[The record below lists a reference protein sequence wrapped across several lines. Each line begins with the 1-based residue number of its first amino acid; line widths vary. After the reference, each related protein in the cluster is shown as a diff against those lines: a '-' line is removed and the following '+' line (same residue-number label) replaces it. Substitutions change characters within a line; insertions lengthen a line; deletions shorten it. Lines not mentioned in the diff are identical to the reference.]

1 MDRPGRAEH
10 QTRRPTAVR
19 TSSKALSGQRHTPR
33 WHHGR
38 RRELPCVPML
48 LPCAA
53 LRQPSKSAA
62 LAASDSLLPRTGC
75 SLRSGCAMDESHGA
89 STHSSTMRERGR
101 AGKLTQVSFA
111 VAQHGA
117 AAPAIVRAR
126 SQPSSAR
133 SAMLLQPRRLA
144 VHTLLEPRRILER
157 IEAVHGP
164 RRSPCTVA
172 GLQLGLERTNE
183 RRVPQRGSETKR
195 EFFSDLAHLCLD
207 PTRYPEQTC

>member
-19 TSSKALSGQRHTPR
+19 TSSKALSRQRRPPR

-75 SLRSGCAMDESHGA
+75 SLWSGCAMGECHGA

-133 SAMLLQPRRLA
+133 SATLLLPRRLA
-144 VHTLLEPRRILER
+144 EHSLLERLVGFSSCLKFYMVRAALHVELP
-157 IEAVHGP
+157 VC
-164 RRSPCTVA
+164 SS
-172 GLQLGLERTNE
+172 
-183 RRVPQRGSETKR
+183 GSTQSLR
-195 EFFSDLAHLCLD
+195 PS
-207 PTRYPEQTC
+207 